1 MKCTITGKGMKL
13 TEGMK
18 DAVVTSLSRLD
29 KFFDEEP
36 VAKVVCKKDANI
48 HKIEVMI
55 TYHKKNIRVESGSA
69 DMYASMDLATELM
82 ERKIR
87 KYKTQITKGMKSDS
101 IRIPKEEEI
110 PVDEVYIDKTKT
122 YSTTPLDS
130 ESACHEMELLEHDFH
145 LFVNAE
151 TGNVCAVYKKKNGQ
165 YGMIVPA

>member
-55 TYHKKNIRVESGSA
+55 TYHKKNIRYFCSDNYRVLQ
-69 DMYASMDLATELM
+69 DLL
-82 ERKIR
+82 
-87 KYKTQITKGMKSDS
+87 
-101 IRIPKEEEI
+101 
-110 PVDEVYIDKTKT
+110 
-122 YSTTPLDS
+122 LS
-130 ESACHEMELLEHDFH
+130 E
-145 LFVNAE
+145 
-151 TGNVCAVYKKKNGQ
+151 
-165 YGMIVPA
+165 